1 MENNIPKGLSST
13 VVIMAELLKSAVSWL
28 FSFGLNGLGCWLLTV
43 CENGPPGFWSWP
55 ALQVWCLT
63 LIFMYVV
70 KNRSQYLHVTFLFI
84 VSLAA
89 PDKNRTQFV

>member
-28 FSFGLNGLGCWLLTV
+28 FSFGLNGLGCWLLIV
-43 CENGPPGFWSWP
+43 CENGPPGFWSG
-55 ALQVWCLT
+55 LHFKSGVL
-63 LIFMYVV
+63 LLFSYME